1 MDTFLNREEL
11 KSLWGFLAIYISS
24 ALILMI
30 IIAILYHSN
39 ETNKIHEKR
48 LMEIKTVIMSY
59 EKELMRAE
67 MDKVPYTFHSPKE
80 FFNVAL
86 LNKEKQPLFSNAN
99 IPVFDLNTTR
109 YTVRE
114 LSSPINDVA
123 YIVVDEE
130 KKNLVY
136 EHFTKS
142 FEKSKDKF
150 LDKPLYNS
158 LKLEGIKESNINIAV
173 YYKKSTSNVLGQTYM
188 KRTGEYSVVCAI
200 LNMWLT
206 ARALN
211 IGMGWVSIL
220 KPKKVNKSSLASIG
234 SFSVS

>member
-1 MDTFLNREEL
+1 MKF
-11 KSLWGFLAIYISS
+11 
-24 ALILMI
+24 
-30 IIAILYHSN
+30 
-39 ETNKIHEKR
+39 NKK
-48 LMEIKTVIMSY
+48 
-59 EKELMRAE
+59 
-67 MDKVPYTFHSPKE
+67 
-80 FFNVAL
+80 
-86 LNKEKQPLFSNAN
+86 
-99 IPVFDLNTTR
+99 DLNTLTNIIASR
-109 YTVRE
+109 RDIRGNNF
-114 LSSPINDVA
+114 INKKVSNKKLKVILESA
-123 YIVVDEE
+123 LNAPSVGYSQPWEFIVVDEE

-136 EHFTKS
+136 EYFTKA
-142 FEKSKDKF
+142 FNKRKTKF

-220 KPKKVNKSSLASIG
+220 KPKKINKIFDIDKNEYKFIAYLCFG
-234 SFSVS
+234 YTKEFYNEPELKKLKWNKKRKLKDCFLK

>member
-1 MDTFLNREEL
+1 MKF
-11 KSLWGFLAIYISS
+11 
-24 ALILMI
+24 
-30 IIAILYHSN
+30 
-39 ETNKIHEKR
+39 NKK
-48 LMEIKTVIMSY
+48 
-59 EKELMRAE
+59 
-67 MDKVPYTFHSPKE
+67 
-80 FFNVAL
+80 
-86 LNKEKQPLFSNAN
+86 
-99 IPVFDLNTTR
+99 DLNT
-109 YTVRE
+109 
-114 LSSPINDVA
+114 LSNIIASRRDIRGNNFIDKKISNKKLKIILESALNAPSVG
-123 YIVVDEE
+123 YSQPWEFIVVDEE

-220 KPKKVNKSSLASIG
+220 KPKKINKIFDIDKNEYKFIAYLCFG
-234 SFSVS
+234 YTKEFYNEPELKKLKWNKKRKLKDCFLK

>member
-1 MDTFLNREEL
+1 MKF
-11 KSLWGFLAIYISS
+11 
-24 ALILMI
+24 
-30 IIAILYHSN
+30 
-39 ETNKIHEKR
+39 NKK
-48 LMEIKTVIMSY
+48 
-59 EKELMRAE
+59 
-67 MDKVPYTFHSPKE
+67 
-80 FFNVAL
+80 
-86 LNKEKQPLFSNAN
+86 
-99 IPVFDLNTTR
+99 DLNTLTNIIASR
-109 YTVRE
+109 RDIRGNNFIDKKISNRKLKIILESALNAPSVGYSQPWE
-114 LSSPINDVA
+114 F
-123 YIVVDEE
+123 IVVDEE

-142 FEKSKDKF
+142 FDKSKDKF

-220 KPKKVNKSSLASIG
+220 KPKKINKIFDIDKNEYKFIAYLCFG
-234 SFSVS
+234 YTKEFYNEPELKKLKWNKKRKLKDCFLK

>member
-1 MDTFLNREEL
+1 MKF
-11 KSLWGFLAIYISS
+11 
-24 ALILMI
+24 
-30 IIAILYHSN
+30 
-39 ETNKIHEKR
+39 NKK
-48 LMEIKTVIMSY
+48 
-59 EKELMRAE
+59 
-67 MDKVPYTFHSPKE
+67 
-80 FFNVAL
+80 
-86 LNKEKQPLFSNAN
+86 
-99 IPVFDLNTTR
+99 DLNTLTNIIASR
-109 YTVRE
+109 RDIRGNNFIDKKISNKKLKIILESALNAPSVGYSQPWE
-114 LSSPINDVA
+114 F
-123 YIVVDEE
+123 IVVDGE

-220 KPKKVNKSSLASIG
+220 KPKKVNKIFGIDKNEYKFIAYLCFG
-234 SFSVS
+234 YTKEFYNEPELKKLKWNKKRKLKDCFLK

>member
-1 MDTFLNREEL
+1 MKFNKKDLFTLRNIIASRRDIRGNNFINKKISNKKL
-11 KSLWGFLAIYISS
+11 KIILES
-24 ALILMI
+24 ALN
-30 IIAILYHSN
+30 APSVGYSQ
-39 ETNKIHEKR
+39 
-48 LMEIKTVIMSY
+48 
-59 EKELMRAE
+59 
-67 MDKVPYTFHSPKE
+67 PWE
-80 FFNVAL
+80 F
-86 LNKEKQPLFSNAN
+86 
-99 IPVFDLNTTR
+99 
-109 YTVRE
+109 
-114 LSSPINDVA
+114 
-123 YIVVDEE
+123 IVVDED
-130 KKNLVY
+130 KRNLVY

-220 KPKKVNKSSLASIG
+220 KPKKINKIFDIDKNKYKFIAYLCFGYTKEFYSEPELKKLKWNKKRKLKDCLLK
-234 SFSVS
+234 

>member
-1 MDTFLNREEL
+1 MKF
-11 KSLWGFLAIYISS
+11 
-24 ALILMI
+24 
-30 IIAILYHSN
+30 
-39 ETNKIHEKR
+39 NKK
-48 LMEIKTVIMSY
+48 
-59 EKELMRAE
+59 
-67 MDKVPYTFHSPKE
+67 
-80 FFNVAL
+80 
-86 LNKEKQPLFSNAN
+86 
-99 IPVFDLNTTR
+99 DLNTLTNIIVSR
-109 YTVRE
+109 RDIRGNNF
-114 LSSPINDVA
+114 INKKVSNKKLKVILESA
-123 YIVVDEE
+123 LNAPSVGYSQPWEFIVVDEE

-136 EHFTKS
+136 EHFTKA
-142 FEKSKDKF
+142 FNKSKTKF

-220 KPKKVNKSSLASIG
+220 KPKKINKIFDIDKNEYKFIAYLCFG
-234 SFSVS
+234 YTKEFYNEPELKKLKWNKKRKLKDCFLK

>member
-1 MDTFLNREEL
+1 MKF
-11 KSLWGFLAIYISS
+11 
-24 ALILMI
+24 
-30 IIAILYHSN
+30 
-39 ETNKIHEKR
+39 NKK
-48 LMEIKTVIMSY
+48 
-59 EKELMRAE
+59 
-67 MDKVPYTFHSPKE
+67 
-80 FFNVAL
+80 
-86 LNKEKQPLFSNAN
+86 
-99 IPVFDLNTTR
+99 DLNTLTNIIASR
-109 YTVRE
+109 RDIRGNNFIDKKISNKKLKIILESALNAPSVGYSQPWE
-114 LSSPINDVA
+114 F
-123 YIVVDEE
+123 IVVDEE

-220 KPKKVNKSSLASIG
+220 KPKKINKIFDINKNEYKFIAYLCFG
-234 SFSVS
+234 YTKEFYNEPELKKLKWNKKRKLKDCFLK

>member
-1 MDTFLNREEL
+1 MKF
-11 KSLWGFLAIYISS
+11 
-24 ALILMI
+24 
-30 IIAILYHSN
+30 
-39 ETNKIHEKR
+39 NKK
-48 LMEIKTVIMSY
+48 
-59 EKELMRAE
+59 
-67 MDKVPYTFHSPKE
+67 
-80 FFNVAL
+80 
-86 LNKEKQPLFSNAN
+86 
-99 IPVFDLNTTR
+99 DLNTLTNIIASR
-109 YTVRE
+109 RDIRGNNFIDKKISNKKLKIILKSALNAPSVGYSQPWE
-114 LSSPINDVA
+114 F
-123 YIVVDEE
+123 IVVDEE

-220 KPKKVNKSSLASIG
+220 KPKKINKIFDIDKNEYKFIAYLCFG
-234 SFSVS
+234 YTKEFYNEPELKKLKWNKKRKLKDCFLK